1 MPALHQ
7 TSIKETKRDQRDQKQ
22 HTRKVTEFHQ
32 GFWVETGDRTQV
44 VQAKQSRLGA
54 TKFAI
59 KNQDSL
65 HKTSLLNSNTTFQN
79 LKTSQVLFEPKHSK
93 DV

>member
-54 TKFAI
+54 TKFTI
-59 KNQDSL
+59 KTKTVSIKHHCLTQIL
-65 HKTSLLNSNTTFQN
+65 HFKT
-79 LKTSQVLFEPKHSK
+79 
-93 DV
+93 